1 MTEIVNPQKVNEVL
15 RNPLGYNMLGGS
27 LMTVTSGQFTPNQVG
42 SRCNLS
48 PKRVNLCDV

>member
-1 MTEIVNPQKVNEVL
+1 MTAIVNPQKVNQFH

-27 LMTVTSGQFTPNQVG
+27 LMTVTGSQFTPNQVG